1 MAAQLPAGSGGSA
14 SKLALSRHLPPW
26 HPDPRP
32 QNTAVPGGI
41 GALFIPGWLTCPSI
55 LQRAHP
61 CAKRGAKIASP
72 PPRIPSLQKQTG
84 AGGLHGIVLGQE
96 QSCWVAGPGHPEH
109 PRGGWMLAKA
119 LRDLERSAAS
129 RLARGSCSKHNAAS
143 VQGCLCWFCL
153 CGWWKTCL
161 LI

>member
-32 QNTAVPGGI
+32 QNTAVSGGI
-41 GALFIPGWLTCPSI
+41 GALFIPGWLTCPSV

-72 PPRIPSLQKQTG
+72 PPGSRACKSKRGLVVCTESCLARSRAAGLLALAILSIRGEDGCSLKHSETWKGAPRPAWPGEAAPSIMRLLCRAAFAG
-84 AGGLHGIVLGQE
+84 SVCAGGGKRV
-96 QSCWVAGPGHPEH
+96 
-109 PRGGWMLAKA
+109 
-119 LRDLERSAAS
+119 
-129 RLARGSCSKHNAAS
+129 
-143 VQGCLCWFCL
+143 F
-153 CGWWKTCL
+153 
-161 LI
+161 